1 MGRMRIYPVFL
12 PQWGCPHQCVYCNQ
26 RASTSGGG
34 GHVEREEGLAS
45 IRSSIVGLAS
55 EARRQEVPGE
65 LAFYGGTFT
74 ALPWRWLEAILGG
87 ALPFVEEGLFSG
99 IRFST
104 RPDAMSSE
112 ICDRLAGYP
121 IRTVELGVQSLSDDV
136 LRRSRRGY
144 TAETVGV
151 ATRLVRERGWSLGQ
165 QLMPGL
171 PGDTRE
177 RFLESVSGVM
187 ALAPDFVR
195 IYPTV
200 VLRNTALARWLA
212 SGDYRPLTLEEAVEW
227 SAEAYDWFFGAGIP
241 VIRMGLHPD
250 PELMKPGV
258 IIGGPFH
265 PAFGYLVKVRWWRNR
280 VDAWCIDRSRTCRGE
295 RMTLRVARSIVSEV
309 LGPAREN
316 VSHWR
321 DLWGFH
327 SIVIE
332 PMANWSPGRL
342 EICAESGKESGVPCG
357 TSNDTDEV
365 EAHESR

>member
-1 MGRMRIYPVFL
+1 M
-12 PQWGCPHQCVYCNQ
+12 
-26 RASTSGGG
+26 
-34 GHVEREEGLAS
+34 
-45 IRSSIVGLAS
+45 
-55 EARRQEVPGE
+55 
-65 LAFYGGTFT
+65 
-74 ALPWRWLEAILGG
+74 PWRWIEAILGG
-87 ALPFVEEGLFSG
+87 ALPFVEEGIFSG

-121 IRTVELGVQSLSDDV
+121 IRTVELGVQSLSDHV

-144 TAETVGV
+144 TAETAGG
-151 ATRLVRERGWSLGQ
+151 ATRLVRERGWSLGL

-171 PGDTRE
+171 PGDSRE

-200 VLRNTALARWLA
+200 VLTNTALARWLA

-227 SAEAYDWFFGAGIP
+227 SAAAYDRFFGAGVP

-250 PELMKPGV
+250 PELVKPGV
-258 IIGGPFH
+258 VIGGPFH

-280 VDAWCIDRSRTCRGE
+280 VDTWCFDRSRTCRGE
-295 RMTLRVARSIVSEV
+295 RMTLRVAGKIVSEV

-321 DLWGFH
+321 NLWGFR

-332 PMANWSPGRL
+332 PMANWPPGRL
-342 EICAESGKESGVPCG
+342 EIAAENGNESGVPCG
-357 TSNDTDEV
+357 TSSHTDEV
-365 EAHESR
+365 ELLLNNGGHACAFA